1 MTVTPALERWH
12 SYDRE
17 SLIYTPSW
25 LEGIIGGLGIDALVL
40 LGFAGCF
47 LAAALTVP
55 AGFGLATM
63 TTPLF
68 LLWFEPHHAIAGVA
82 IVHGAHNAMKSRMLR
97 THIDRNALRRFGWA
111 LLLGALIGALLQSVI
126 PPDPLLLLVG
136 IALIVLP
143 ILKVSESWTR
153 LRLPEAEDRIGG
165 FGSGFLGG
173 LTGHQGALRAMFLK
187 QRLPDKSEY
196 AATAAVLALVV
207 DATRIPIYLWNDTA
221 VLTVEP
227 WLLLGFVV
235 AALLGAQIGR
245 IWLEKWKSDDI
256 QKGIMVGLVITG
268 FLYVREAVEALSVA

>member
-1 MTVTPALERWH
+1 MDAVMAL
-12 SYDRE
+12 
-17 SLIYTPSW
+17 
-25 LEGIIGGLGIDALVL
+25 GL
-40 LGFAGCF
+40 AGCL

-68 LLWFEPHHAIAGVA
+68 LIWFEPHQAIAGVA

-97 THIDRNALRRFGWA
+97 AHIERDALRRFGWA
-111 LLLGALIGALLQSVI
+111 LLVGALIGATLQSVI

-136 IALIVLP
+136 LALVILP
-143 ILKVSESWTR
+143 ILKISESWTSI
-153 LRLPEAEDRIGG
+153 RLPEAEDRLGG

-207 DATRIPIYLWNDTA
+207 DITRIPIYLWHDMS
-221 VLTVEP
+221 VLTSQT
-227 WLLLGFVV
+227 WLLCGFIGS
-235 AALLGAQIGR
+235 ALIGAQIGR

-256 QKGIMVGLVITG
+256 QKGIMVGLVLSGI
-268 FLYVREAVEALSVA
+268 LYVREAAEALSSA

>member
-1 MTVTPALERWH
+1 MDAVMVL
-12 SYDRE
+12 
-17 SLIYTPSW
+17 
-25 LEGIIGGLGIDALVL
+25 GL
-40 LGFAGCF
+40 AGCL

-68 LLWFEPHHAIAGVA
+68 LIWFQPHQAIAGVA

-97 THIDRNALRRFGWA
+97 AHIDRDALRRFGWA
-111 LLLGALIGALLQSVI
+111 LLVGALIGAMLQSVI

-136 IALIVLP
+136 LALVILP
-143 ILKVSESWTR
+143 ILKISESWTSI
-153 LRLPEAEDRIGG
+153 RLPEAEDRIGG

-207 DATRIPIYLWNDTA
+207 DITRIPIYLWHDMS
-221 VLTVEP
+221 VLTAQT
-227 WLLLGFVV
+227 WLLVGFIVS
-235 AALLGAQIGR
+235 ALIGAQIGR
-245 IWLEKWKSDDI
+245 VWLEKWKSDDI
-256 QKGIMVGLVITG
+256 QKGIMIGLVLSGI
-268 FLYVREAVEALSVA
+268 LYVREALQALSSA

>member
-1 MTVTPALERWH
+1 MDTLVLV
-12 SYDRE
+12 
-17 SLIYTPSW
+17 
-25 LEGIIGGLGIDALVL
+25 GGLLACV
-40 LGFAGCF
+40 

-68 LLWFEPHHAIAGVA
+68 LIWFEPHHAIAGVA

-97 THIDRNALRRFGWA
+97 SHIDRDALRRFGWA
-111 LLLGALIGALLQSVI
+111 LLVGALAGALLQTVI

-136 IALIVLP
+136 LALIVLP
-143 ILKVSESWTR
+143 ILKISESWTSI
-153 LRLPEAEDRIGG
+153 RLPEAEDRIGG

-207 DATRIPIYLWNDTA
+207 DMTRIPIYLWNDVS
-221 VLTVEP
+221 VLTVDP
-227 WLLLGFVV
+227 YLLVGFVF

-256 QKGIMVGLVITG
+256 QKGIMVGLVLSG
-268 FLYVREAVEALSVA
+268 VLYVREALQALSAA